1 MLMRLAFVCSMAPL
15 LAAALAA
22 AQVPQKPQP
31 PARRLLAVQPRSREL
46 QRAI

>member
-31 PARRLLAVQPRSREL
+31 PAPPPAALNPLLNR
-46 QRAI
+46 